1 MARRLAEHDP
11 FPALSRRARLA
22 MTIGPFAGLGL
33 ILMAALVAWG
43 YGASAFL
50 AAMLLGSFVGGGK
63 FVIFGGLPAA
73 APLGVWWLAGLVVYG
88 DLGTALVL
96 MANMSVFYRVPVLG
110 RRLAACHEA
119 GWHVLRTHRWMR
131 RAAWLGVA
139 VFVAAPFQGSGAVV
153 GTFLARLLGLSR
165 VATLTAIGFGSAV
178 GCYALA
184 AIGAIWRQ
192 RISQV
197 AQDPVVCAIVLGIT
211 IAILVVLGRWFM
223 GQGARYREA
232 PIIGPEEPTQP

>member
-1 MARRLAEHDP
+1 
-11 FPALSRRARLA
+11 
-22 MTIGPFAGLGL
+22 MTIGPLVGLAIML
-33 ILMAALVAWG
+33 LAALRAWG
-43 YGASAFL
+43 YKAAAFL
-50 AAMLLGSFVGGGK
+50 AAMLLGSFIGGGK
-63 FVIFGGLPAA
+63 FVIFGGLPRE

-96 MANMSVFYRVPVLG
+96 MANMMVFYRVPLLG

-119 GWHVLRTHRWMR
+119 GWRVLRTHRWMR

-178 GCYALA
+178 GCYGLA
-184 AIGAIWRQ
+184 MVGAIWRE
-192 RISQV
+192 RIQQV
-197 AQDPVVCAIVLGIT
+197 ATNPIVGAVVLVVTIVV
-211 IAILVVLGRWFM
+211 LVVLGRWFM
-223 GQGARYREA
+223 GQGALQAVKPDESA
-232 PIIGPEEPTQP
+232 PS